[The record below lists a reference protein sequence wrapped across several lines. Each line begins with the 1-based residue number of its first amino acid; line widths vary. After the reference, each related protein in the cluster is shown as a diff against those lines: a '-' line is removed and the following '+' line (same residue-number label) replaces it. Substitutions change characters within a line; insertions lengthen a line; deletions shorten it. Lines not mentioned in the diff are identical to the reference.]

1 MRASR
6 ALGMGMAALAVA
18 CARGDPADEA
28 FSADSYDTDS
38 VPAAEAPPAKAT
50 ASGGWTLTATGIGPL
65 RVGTSVARLMAELSA
80 TPDTADIGGGCEYV
94 RAREAPDSVLLMIE
108 GRRLVRVDV
117 VGGRTTTAEGVGVGD
132 TEARIR
138 QLYPDARR
146 VPHKYTSGA
155 YLVAIP
161 GAPADTVHRLVF
173 ETDGTRVTRFR
184 GGMMPQVEWVEG
196 CA

>member
-1 MRASR
+1 MRSAR
-6 ALGMGMAALAVA
+6 ALAALVPLLACG
-18 CARGDPADEA
+18 CARGEPAEESYASDPYR
-28 FSADSYDTDS
+28 ADSF
-38 VPAAEAPPAKAT
+38 PAAPAPAAPAYAQE
-50 ASGGWTLTATGIGPL
+50 GWTLTARGIGPL
-65 RVGTSVARLMAELSA
+65 RVGTSVARLMPELSPA
-80 TPDTADIGGGCEYV
+80 PDTADIGGGCELV

-117 VGGRTTTAEGVGVGD
+117 IGGRTTTAEGVGVGD

-138 QLYPDARR
+138 QLYPGVRR
-146 VPHKYTSGA
+146 VPHRYTSGA

-161 GAPADTVHRLVF
+161 GAPADTMHRLVF

-184 GGMMPQVEWVEG
+184 GGTMPQVEWVEG